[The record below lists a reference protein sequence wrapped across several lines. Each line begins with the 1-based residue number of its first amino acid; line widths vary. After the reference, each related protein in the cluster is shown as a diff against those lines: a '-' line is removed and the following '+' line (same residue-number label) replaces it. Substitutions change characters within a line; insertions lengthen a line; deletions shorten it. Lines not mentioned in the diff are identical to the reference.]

1 MGSCTEVGEAIVHY
15 YWLLSLIVIDSNQLF
30 VVIIIYL
37 LLSHCLRIT
46 LLCFVFMTYITI
58 FSGMYVVYGIITGMQ
73 KYSRLMKSEY
83 FLFV

>member
-1 MGSCTEVGEAIVHY
+1 MGSCAEVGEAIVHY
-15 YWLLSLIVIDSNQLF
+15 YWLLSRILLLLI
-30 VVIIIYL
+30 VIIIYL
-37 LLSHCLRIT
+37 LLSQCLRIT

-58 FSGMYVVYGIITGMQ
+58 FSGMYVAYGIITGMQ